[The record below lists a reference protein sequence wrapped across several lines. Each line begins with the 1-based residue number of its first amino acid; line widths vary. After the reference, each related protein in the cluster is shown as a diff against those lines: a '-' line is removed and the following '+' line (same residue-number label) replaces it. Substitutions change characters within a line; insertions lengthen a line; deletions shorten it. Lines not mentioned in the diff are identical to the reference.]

1 MAYESF
7 ENLEVWKS
15 GCRVAVRIYEILKTC
30 KDYGLKDQMT
40 RAAVSVPSNIAE
52 GAERDSKLEF
62 IRFLHIAKGSAA
74 ELRTQL
80 YIARQIGTCLPETQP
95 RGWSRKASSATLSLS
110 TMVLMGQRI
119 LEPQLC
125 ISSNSNTAFTGSS
138 FWRHLTSYR

>member
-30 KDYGLKDQMT
+30 KNYGLKDQMT

-74 ELRTQL
+74 ELRTQV
-80 YIARQIGTCLPETQP
+80 YIARQIGAIDEDIQKELVEEL
-95 RGWSRKASSATLSLS
+95 KTLSAMLHGLIKS
-110 TMVLMGQRI
+110 IQKQL
-119 LEPQLC
+119 PQKA
-125 ISSNSNTAFTGSS
+125 NPKHVTPKT
-138 FWRHLTSYR
+138 

>member
-74 ELRTQL
+74 ELRTQV
-80 YIARQIGTCLPETQP
+80 YIARQIGAIDEDIQKELVEEL
-95 RGWSRKASSATLSLS
+95 KTLSAMLHGLIKS
-110 TMVLMGQRI
+110 IQKQL
-119 LEPQLC
+119 PQKA
-125 ISSNSNTAFTGSS
+125 NPKHVTPKT
-138 FWRHLTSYR
+138 